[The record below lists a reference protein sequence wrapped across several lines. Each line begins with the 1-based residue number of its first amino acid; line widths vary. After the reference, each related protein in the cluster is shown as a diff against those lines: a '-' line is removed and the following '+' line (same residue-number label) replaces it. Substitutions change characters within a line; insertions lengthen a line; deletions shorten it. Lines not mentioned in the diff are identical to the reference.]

1 MKILVINGPNLNN
14 LGKRDSKHYGN
25 LTLPKIYNLLKIEAK
40 KLNCE
45 LEFFQSNHEG
55 DLVDFLQKKAKSA
68 KGILINPGALT
79 HYGYSLYDGLV
90 DTNLPIV
97 EVHLS
102 DISKRKE
109 IWRRKSIIKPIAIR
123 QIAGK
128 KEKSYL
134 EGLNFLVKYI
144 KLQNDTHLPDSQLQ
158 KRKINFKT

>member
-14 LGKRDSKHYGN
+14 LGKRDKQYYGS
-25 LTLPKIYNLLKIEAK
+25 LTLAEIYKLLEAEAK

-55 DLVDFLQKKAKSA
+55 ALIDFLQKKAKGA

-97 EVHLS
+97 EAHLS

-109 IWRRKSIIKPIAIR
+109 AWRRKSLIKPIAIK

-134 EGLNFLVKYI
+134 EGLGELVKFLNY
-144 KLQNDTHLPDSQLQ
+144 KL
-158 KRKINFKT
+158 